1 MMDSF
6 ELNKLIGA
14 FLAVVFVV
22 FSVSIVSD
30 AIFAT
35 HAPETPGY
43 AIEVAE
49 TETDAGGA
57 AEEAGPSVLDLLAT
71 ADVAAGQTAF
81 RKCVACHTAEE
92 GGANKVGPNLYG
104 VVNRPIASHEGF
116 NYSAAMREF
125 SQGGS
130 VHWDYEHLSG
140 FLQSPRS
147 YVSGTAMAFA
157 GIRNVQEEANLI
169 AYLRSLS
176 SDPAPLPEPAAE
188 EEAPA
193 GDEAAPA
200 DEAPA
205 AEEAPA
211 DEAAP
216 AEEAPEDAA
225 PAEEAPAEE
234 APAGEQESPAEGTA
248 PQPTPE
254 DEGTSAGP
262 ERDAGTESGESGQAD

>member
-49 TETDAGGA
+49 AEAETDAGDA
-57 AEEAGPSVLDLLAT
+57 AGEAGPSVLDLIAT
-71 ADVAAGQTAF
+71 ADVSAGQAAF

-116 NYSAAMREF
+116 RYSAAMQEF

-130 VHWDYEHLSG
+130 VVWDYEHLSG
-140 FLQSPRS
+140 FLQSPRT
-147 YVSGTAMAFA
+147 YLPGTAMAFA
-157 GIRNVQEEANLI
+157 GIRNIQEEANLI

-176 SDPAPLPEPAAE
+176 ADPAPLPEA
-188 EEAPA
+188 
-193 GDEAAPA
+193 
-200 DEAPA
+200 A

-211 DEAAP
+211 EAAP
-216 AEEAPEDAA
+216 AEEAPADAAPAEEEPAEAA

-234 APAGEQESPAEGTA
+234 APAEEAPAEESPADEA
-248 PQPTPE
+248 PLEEEPAQE
-254 DEGTSAGP
+254 
-262 ERDAGTESGESGQAD
+262 

>member
-35 HAPETPGY
+35 HAPETPGF
-43 AIEVAE
+43 AIEVAEAE
-49 TETDAGGA
+49 TETDAGEA
-57 AEEAGPSVLDLLAT
+57 AQEAGPSVLDLIAT

-81 RKCVACHTAEE
+81 RKCAACHTAEE
-92 GGANKVGPNLYG
+92 GGANRVGPNLYD
-104 VVNRPIASHEGF
+104 VVNRPVASHEGF
-116 NYSAAMREF
+116 KYSVAMQEF

-140 FLQSPRS
+140 FLQSPRT

-157 GIRNVQEEANLI
+157 GIRNIQEEANLI

-176 SDPAPLPEPAAE
+176 ANPAPLPAA
-188 EEAPA
+188 
-193 GDEAAPA
+193 
-200 DEAPA
+200 A

-211 DEAAP
+211 EEAAP
-216 AEEAPEDAA
+216 AEEEAA

-234 APAGEQESPAEGTA
+234 TPAE
-248 PQPTPE
+248 E
-254 DEGTSAGP
+254 
-262 ERDAGTESGESGQAD
+262 

>member
-49 TETDAGGA
+49 AETDAGAA

-71 ADVAAGQTAF
+71 ADAAAGQAAF

-116 NYSAAMREF
+116 NYSAGMREF

-140 FLQSPRS
+140 FLQSPRN

-157 GIRNVQEEANLI
+157 GIRNIQEEANLI

-176 SDPAPLPEPAAE
+176 ADPAPLPEAA
-188 EEAPA
+188 
-193 GDEAAPA
+193 
-200 DEAPA
+200 
-205 AEEAPA
+205 
-211 DEAAP
+211 
-216 AEEAPEDAA
+216 
-225 PAEEAPAEE
+225 AEEAPAEE
-234 APAGEQESPAEGTA
+234 EAAPAEEEAAPAEEEAAPAEEQESPAEGTA

-262 ERDAGTESGESGQAD
+262 ERDAGTESGEAPAE

>member
-49 TETDAGGA
+49 AEPDAGEA
-57 AEEAGPSVLDLLAT
+57 EEEAGPSVLDLIAT

-92 GGANKVGPNLYG
+92 GGANKVGPNLFD

-130 VHWDYEHLSG
+130 VVWDYEHLSG
-140 FLQSPRS
+140 FLQSPRT

-157 GIRNVQEEANLI
+157 GIRNIQEEANLI

-176 SDPAPLPEPAAE
+176 NDPAPLPAA
-188 EEAPA
+188 AS
-193 GDEAAPA
+193 
-200 DEAPA
+200 
-205 AEEAPA
+205 EEAPA

-216 AEEAPEDAA
+216 AEEAPADEAPADET

-234 APAGEQESPAEGTA
+234 PESPAEGTA
-248 PQPTPE
+248 PQPTIP
-254 DEGTSAGP
+254 DDGTSAGP
-262 ERDAGTESGESGQAD
+262 QPDAGTESGETPVEE